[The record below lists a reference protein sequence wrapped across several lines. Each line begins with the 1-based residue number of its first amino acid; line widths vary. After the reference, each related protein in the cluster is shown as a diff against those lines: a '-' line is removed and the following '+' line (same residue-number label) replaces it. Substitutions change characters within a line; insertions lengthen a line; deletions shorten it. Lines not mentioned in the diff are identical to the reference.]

1 MISLN
6 VESKIWH
13 KWTYLQSRNRLIREQ
28 TVIARRN
35 RGGRG
40 MDWEPVVA
48 KCKWLHSKWINKVL
62 MYSTGNCI
70 QNSVINHNGKEY
82 WKRMC
87 IREHLS
93 QVAVQQ
99 RLAHCKSTILQYI
112 NKTKTVWITDVYI
125 FTHCDPLLTIYINKL
140 FRVASFKCFGQ
151 WQNAH
156 RLIPSQFEQ
165 HKIKS

>member
-1 MISLN
+1 MWNLKYGTN
-6 VESKIWH
+6 DH
-13 KWTYLQSRNRLIREQ
+13 LQSIDRLTEHRLMVAKGEAGRERSGLG
-28 TVIARRN
+28 VW
-35 RGGRG
+35 GGR
-40 MDWEPVVA
+40 
-48 KCKWLHSKWINKVL
+48 CKRLHLEWINKVL